1 MSSEPFKAHTTAK
14 VRPIA
19 SMIQRTFL
27 TRAESAVELR
37 ESHGLKVADLSK
49 AQQRAEEQRDLI
61 IQRWHEH
68 LD

>member
-19 SMIQRTFL
+19 SRIQRTFL

>member
-1 MSSEPFKAHTTAK
+1 
-14 VRPIA
+14 
-19 SMIQRTFL
+19 
-27 TRAESAVELR
+27 VELR

>member
-1 MSSEPFKAHTTAK
+1 
-14 VRPIA
+14 
-19 SMIQRTFL
+19 MIQRTFL

-49 AQQRAEEQRDLI
+49 AQQRAEEQRDLN